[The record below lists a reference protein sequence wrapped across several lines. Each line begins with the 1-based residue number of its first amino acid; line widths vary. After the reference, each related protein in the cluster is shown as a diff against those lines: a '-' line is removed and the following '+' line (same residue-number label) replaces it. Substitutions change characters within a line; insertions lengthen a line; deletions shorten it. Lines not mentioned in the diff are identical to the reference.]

1 MHVPELGCSLWC
13 KFPTFKRFFLQPF
26 LEKASPALAQ
36 VIFRPS
42 LTEVIRLIFHQ
53 TLCQLSKKEKKKV
66 KNCFTYQRFWTWS
79 CTSGFPRPALLSR
92 CRLQLYLRVF
102 LLKCKISGE
111 EGLWFEVWL
120 RQSAEGNQVPLFIS
134 VKLCTLMSKTRMCKY
149 VHRWTG
155 SFRNCRCDAVDVR
168 WFITSNEIPF

>member
-1 MHVPELGCSLWC
+1 MHVPELGCSLC
-13 KFPTFKRFFLQPF
+13 KFPTFKRFFG
-26 LEKASPALAQ
+26 SPALRKRHLHLHRWSSDQASQ
-36 VIFRPS
+36 K
-42 LTEVIRLIFHQ
+42 
-53 TLCQLSKKEKKKV
+53 LSDWFFTKHCVSSQKRKRKKE

-134 VKLCTLMSKTRMCKY
+134 VKLCTLMSKTRVCKY
-149 VHRWTG
+149 VHSWTG
-155 SFRNCRCDAVDVR
+155 SFRNWRCDAVDVLIHH
-168 WFITSNEIPF
+168 F